1 MTDRPDIRKQL
12 EEELM
17 RRAGIAPSTHEAAPE
32 AAASGGGL
40 DRLAGDVLAIAA
52 AALRIPEEKLDPTE
66 NLANYGIDSIAIT
79 EVMVQI
85 SRRFGISVAPTTFFE
100 AKNLNDL
107 ARILA
112 ERNGKAIAA
121 HYAPKVAP
129 VVTPAPAPAPAPE
142 AKPAAKVAGWM
153 ARHRAVA
160 KAPKAD
166 AIPAA
171 PKQPVPDAAA
181 PIAIISME
189 GMFPKSPD
197 LESFAEHLRRGE
209 DCIEEVPA
217 DRWDWRAVHGDPRRG
232 PFTDVKYG
240 GFVPGHDLFDAGFF
254 SISPKEAEL
263 MDPQHRLFMEC
274 VWKLIE
280 GAGHLLAQEKP
291 ETMTRIGGFLAG

>member
-1 MTDRPDIRKQL
+1 MTDRPTQRPDIRKQL

-17 RRAGIAPSTHEAAPE
+17 RRAGIVPSAPGTAPGAPAA
-32 AAASGGGL
+32 GGSL

-129 VVTPAPAPAPAPE
+129 VVMPAPAPAPAPE
-142 AKPAAKVAGWM
+142 AKPATKVAGWM

-160 KAPKAD
+160 
-166 AIPAA
+166 
-171 PKQPVPDAAA
+171 
-181 PIAIISME
+181 
-189 GMFPKSPD
+189 
-197 LESFAEHLRRGE
+197 
-209 DCIEEVPA
+209 
-217 DRWDWRAVHGDPRRG
+217 
-232 PFTDVKYG
+232 
-240 GFVPGHDLFDAGFF
+240 
-254 SISPKEAEL
+254 
-263 MDPQHRLFMEC
+263 
-274 VWKLIE
+274 
-280 GAGHLLAQEKP
+280 
-291 ETMTRIGGFLAG
+291 